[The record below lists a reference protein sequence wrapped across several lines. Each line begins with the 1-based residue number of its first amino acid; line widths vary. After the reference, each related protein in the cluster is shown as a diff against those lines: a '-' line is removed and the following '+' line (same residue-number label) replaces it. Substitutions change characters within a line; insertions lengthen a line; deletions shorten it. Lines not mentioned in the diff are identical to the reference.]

1 MRKTDHSIALVSD
14 SRRSVRAGLVSH
26 SSTELPR
33 EVVATT
39 TLSTNFSPPRD
50 ASLLLAL
57 IALLSLLY
65 FFPAI
70 IDSMFSRK
78 KDKDKSNDAKGPP
91 SEAQPSSS
99 IQVFM
104 GPALG
109 APARYPKHATIVFRD
124 LLSQQQSA
132 VRPLLIICA
141 SVIVRVQLVPVD
153 HSRDDEDGAEPV
165 YESIYGS
172 TSSGK
177 VSPPSK
183 QRPPH
188 YFDSLASSLDR
199 FGEVGQSWPRRS
211 TKSSDQPWWAA
222 HDSTPLSPLSTIS
235 SKRGATAKR
244 SNTSSPSTSS
254 SKSWKLLS
262 KRKAKQKPVSS
273 LRSILGFGKKSQES
287 PLKKSVSYDKL
298 LNFITGGSK
307 KAIIAPKA
315 LECTPVVAETSSS
328 NVSIKASD
336 VYGQSEMALHEATL
350 KGMTDDQID
359 KLFQD
364 VMKDRNVTG
373 KQLEQ
378 SCSTMRRDIKIQLI
392 AQSKRTEQTHA
403 KNSPSDLCGKMQMLK
418 DRKNNNFAEVMEKV
432 RVTLQSESVSWIERF
447 ANAGGARLLEDV
459 MTRLIEI
466 LERIQAGDRRYS
478 ETAED
483 EIINAFYDAVQGT
496 RSFINSWP
504 GIKATFT
511 NDSKLSYRLI
521 QGLYVSLA
529 RQVQSDLNDGLCFQ
543 IIKLLSVIC
552 FLDEGEDDDAEYIEL
567 SGHTML
573 MRDLTEVGKE
583 RNVPRF
589 TCITKC
595 LTHKRSDI
603 VKCGINVINVLLSK
617 AGDSPDTE
625 WMVRMH
631 YRSEFMRSGMREAIP
646 YVEKMCEESES
657 VSNAYKGFETERRS
671 DYEDFV
677 GRYENLKGCYESLDD
692 CIEMVRRRVNGASGC
707 ENALLSIMQHLLL
720 IGDDRHAM
728 ISYFRLIESCISE
741 IVFGDVGCD
750 PDFGKKFV
758 FETSVNDMLEQLDDS
773 AGAEVSAHIN
783 KRLEQA
789 TLAKQEALVKQLK
802 YYEKL
807 EEFKKEAE
815 ALRQHIGDPSK
826 PLPERTVCT
835 LPPPEVDASLPKVT
849 GGPPGP
855 PPPPGMARVTGGPP
869 PPPPPP
875 GGARGPP
882 GPPPPPPPSGRG
894 PPAPPPPPFPP
905 GKVGGPPPPPGLR
918 GPPGPPPPPGMRGP
932 PGPPLPSGFEMAATR
947 PELPEYLKK
956 REKYAVEGPMKKI
969 AWNAVVINPFK
980 VEKESFWVHSKDRLQ
995 ANDLKAFKEK
1005 FAVSGVHAS
1014 DSSESVVSSR
1024 ASKKVK
1030 LPTIITD
1037 EKVLKALSI
1046 LQASCKLSLK
1056 DWYRGLMEINDDI
1069 LPMNALQ
1076 QLRNALPPP
1085 EQIKQLREADEKI
1098 REEMVEA
1105 EQFISSIGQINGLP
1119 LRLDMIIFKMR
1130 MNEML
1135 SDVKPSISAIIE
1147 SCDEIRKSAGFAM
1160 FLDMVLQ
1167 VGNLMSQSSKT
1178 HKDTYAFELSVLLK
1192 LRDTKDKENSHTLL
1206 HELIQ
1211 MLRTKSDGKYAT
1223 FTLDDFGH
1231 IPAAARANEEML
1243 NQGINQLKASVNKL
1257 ENSLKTYSKQS
1268 DKDFFV
1274 EKFTPFLAEAKSEFE
1289 IVESMAAK
1297 MKLKFEA
1304 LSKYYSF
1311 DPKKYKMESF
1321 FGDMKTFKD
1330 HYEASY
1336 KELEA
1341 EREREERKKAKRPPL
1356 AALTNSNHNFNP
1368 VAGTPVIRT
1377 GKQSTGVV
1385 DEIEKIIDTGGLLR
1399 GRTPRNG
1406 APRTARGRSALQR
1419 KKSRADIGDEELG
1432 ATPTFQR
1439 PENYKVRRKGQPTI
1453 QVCGETR
1460 TIIRTSPNEN
1470 QQPSSRDR
1478 LISNTDDMLARLN
1491 AL

>member
-1 MRKTDHSIALVSD
+1 
-14 SRRSVRAGLVSH
+14 
-26 SSTELPR
+26 
-33 EVVATT
+33 
-39 TLSTNFSPPRD
+39 
-50 ASLLLAL
+50 
-57 IALLSLLY
+57 
-65 FFPAI
+65 
-70 IDSMFSRK
+70 MFSRK
-78 KDKDKSNDAKGPP
+78 KEKDKWKDQSNDSRRVAA
-91 SEAQPSSS
+91 EVHSSLS
-99 IQVFM
+99 IQN
-104 GPALG
+104 L
-109 APARYPKHATIVFRD
+109 
-124 LLSQQQSA
+124 
-132 VRPLLIICA
+132 
-141 SVIVRVQLVPVD
+141 
-153 HSRDDEDGAEPV
+153 
-165 YESIYGS
+165 
-172 TSSGK
+172 
-177 VSPPSK
+177 
-183 QRPPH
+183 
-188 YFDSLASSLDR
+188 
-199 FGEVGQSWPRRS
+199 
-211 TKSSDQPWWAA
+211 
-222 HDSTPLSPLSTIS
+222 
-235 SKRGATAKR
+235 
-244 SNTSSPSTSS
+244 
-254 SKSWKLLS
+254 
-262 KRKAKQKPVSS
+262 
-273 LRSILGFGKKSQES
+273 
-287 PLKKSVSYDKL
+287 
-298 LNFITGGSK
+298 
-307 KAIIAPKA
+307 
-315 LECTPVVAETSSS
+315 
-328 NVSIKASD
+328 SIKANC
-336 VYGQSEMALHEATL
+336 VYRQSEMALHEARL

-378 SCSTMRRDIKIQLI
+378 NCSTMRRDIKIQLI

-403 KNSPSDLCGKMQMLK
+403 KNSPLDLCAKMQMLK
-418 DRKNNNFAEVMEKV
+418 DGKNNNFAEVMEKV

-447 ANAGGARLLEDV
+447 ANVGGARLLEDV

-466 LERIQAGDRRYS
+466 LEQIQAGDRQYS
-478 ETAED
+478 ESSED
-483 EIINAFYDAVQGT
+483 EIITAFYDAVQGT

-511 NDSKLSYRLI
+511 NDSKLSHRLI
-521 QGLYVSLA
+521 QCLYVSLA
-529 RQVQSDLNDGLCFQ
+529 RQDQSDLNDGLCFQ

-595 LTHKRSDI
+595 LIHKRSDI

-646 YVEKMCEESES
+646 YVEKMCEESEA
-657 VSNAYKGFETERRS
+657 VANAYKGFEAERRS

-720 IGDDRHAM
+720 IRDDRHAM
-728 ISYFRLIESCISE
+728 ISYYRLIESCISE
-741 IVFGDVGCD
+741 VVFGDVGCD
-750 PDFGKKFV
+750 PDFEKRFV
-758 FETSVNDMLEQLDDS
+758 FETSVNDMLDQLDDS
-773 AGAEVSAHIN
+773 AVAEVSAHMN

-807 EEFKKEAE
+807 EDFKKEAE

-835 LPPPEVDASLPKVT
+835 LPPPEVYASLPKVIGRPLELPPSPGIARVT
-849 GGPPGP
+849 GGPPPPLPGGVRGPPGPPPPPSTGLRGPPGP
-855 PPPPGMARVTGGPP
+855 PPPPGKAS
-869 PPPPPP
+869 
-875 GGARGPP
+875 
-882 GPPPPPPPSGRG
+882 GPPPPPPPS
-894 PPAPPPPPFPP
+894 
-905 GKVGGPPPPPGLR
+905 GLR
-918 GPPGPPPPPGMRGP
+918 GPPGPPPPPGMRGL
-932 PGPPLPSGFEMAATR
+932 PGPSRSPGFGVADAR
-947 PELPEYLKK
+947 PELPEFLKK
-956 REKYAVEGPMKKI
+956 RAKYAIEGPMKKI
-969 AWNAVVINPFK
+969 AWNAAVINPFK

-995 ANDLKAFKEK
+995 ADDLKAFKEK
-1005 FAVSGVHAS
+1005 FAVTGGIRTSG
-1014 DSSESVVSSR
+1014 SVECIAPSR
-1024 ASKKVK
+1024 VAKKVK

-1085 EQIKQLREADEKI
+1085 EQIKQLREVDENT
-1098 REEMVEA
+1098 REDMVEA

-1147 SCDEIRKSAGFAM
+1147 SCDEIRKSTGFAM

-1192 LRDTKDKENSHTLL
+1192 LRDTKDKENNHTLL

-1211 MLRTKSDGKYAT
+1211 MLRTKSDGKYDT

-1243 NQGINQLKASVNKL
+1243 NQGINQLKASL
-1257 ENSLKTYSKQS
+1257 ENCLKTYSKQS

-1289 IVESMAAK
+1289 IVESMTAK
-1297 MKLKFEA
+1297 MKSKFEA
-1304 LSKYYSF
+1304 ISKYYSF
-1311 DPKKYKMESF
+1311 DPKKYKMGSF
-1321 FGDMKTFKD
+1321 FGDIKTFKD
-1330 HYEASY
+1330 HYEMSY

-1341 EREREERKKAKRPPL
+1341 EREREERKKAKRAPL
-1356 AALTNSNHNFNP
+1356 TTLTNSNQNFNP
-1368 VAGTPVIRT
+1368 VAGAPVIRT

-1385 DEIEKIIDTGGLLR
+1385 DEIEKIIDTGVLVR
-1399 GRTPRNG
+1399 GRQPRNG

-1419 KKSRADIGDEELG
+1419 KNVRADTGDEELG

-1460 TIIRTSPNEN
+1460 TIIRTKPNEN

-1478 LISNTDDMLARLN
+1478 PMSNADGILARFN